1 MDRSSGAREV
11 QAGGEGRRWLCAEI
25 KRGHIMLTKKK
36 KQDKVNPTKFYHI
49 FKWRSQQVL
58 LARKEFQGLK
68 KTARGT
74 C

>member
-1 MDRSSGAREV
+1 M
-11 QAGGEGRRWLCAEI
+11 CAEI
-25 KRGHIMLTKKK
+25 KRGHIMLKKKK

-49 FKWRSQQVL
+49 FKWRSQEVL
-58 LARKEFQGLK
+58 LARKEFQELK